1 MIAPPLMQATVALKN
16 VYVKSLFAFF
26 FLLILSYPITTNA
39 QKIFPSA
46 EGYGQNTKGGR
57 GGTIIK
63 VTNLNNSGAGSFRAA
78 LESSGPRTVVF
89 EVSGTIKLNGTI
101 VIKNPYLTIAGQS
114 APSPGILIR
123 GGTITIKAHDVLVQH
138 IRVRLGNVSDDC
150 MKISTA
156 GISGDV
162 YNVYLDHVSLSWAN
176 DENLSFFQRDGL
188 IRDISISHCIISE
201 ALAKNNTY
209 QNSKG
214 FLITK
219 DSKGSGS
226 DEVGDFSITKS
237 LFASN
242 NQRNPEMVNGSK
254 AISVNNVTYGY
265 RHSAL
270 AIGNSTGQFKVAN
283 VNNVYKTRVPA
294 GKPPVYLR
302 AGATGLLYMSNN
314 MLDGNIASQQSSLI
328 SKSFALQ
335 SSSPMNLSVVSII
348 PTAQTMDYVMT
359 YVGARPIDRD
369 AVDARIINE
378 VKTKTGNWM
387 DKTEVEGKFPFLAA
401 NNRTFNV
408 SNPNGDDD
416 GDGYTNLE
424 EVLYQMKL
432 EVEGLDTTPEPG
444 NNPPTISNIANQ
456 TIDQDAT
463 LSGVSFTIG
472 DDKTA
477 ASALTISGQ
486 SSNSTLAANG
496 DITFSGSGANRSLSI
511 APNAG
516 QFGTTQITVTVSDG
530 EKTANE
536 TFTLTVNEE
545 DVTPEPNNPPTIS
558 SIADVTINQGEI
570 TEDLPFTV
578 GDDKTA
584 VEALSVTGVS
594 SNTILVTSGSII
606 FNGLG
611 AARIVRVTPNLG
623 QFGTTQ
629 ITVTVSDGEKS
640 ATETFTLTVKEK
652 DVTPEPNNPP
662 TVSAI
667 ASQTIDQDA
676 TLSGVSFTIGDDKTA
691 AASLTVT
698 GQSSNLT
705 LVSNG
710 DISFGG
716 SGTNRILS
724 IIPNAGQFGT
734 TEITITVSDG
744 EKTATESFT
753 LTVNEKIVTPEPNS
767 PPTISSIGNHL
778 IAVNTTLE
786 GVSFTVG
793 DDKTSAGQLQVS
805 AKSSNQNLVANY
817 DIKIQ
822 GSNGN
827 KTLVVSP
834 KNNQYGKVRITL
846 TVSDGQYE
854 TSEDFILSI
863 KPQGRG
869 KGKYSLNLKNYPNPF
884 KENTT
889 IEYTLKE
896 NSKVD
901 LKIYD
906 MTGVMLNQLVHEQ
919 QTVGTHTINWNRSTR
934 NGSKVQDGLYTY
946 KLTINGTVHMGR
958 MYIRH

>member
-1 MIAPPLMQATVALKN
+1 MIAPPLMQAKVALKN
-16 VYVKSLFAFF
+16 AYVKSLFAFF
-26 FLLILSYPITTNA
+26 ILLILSFSITTNA
-39 QKIFPSA
+39 QKIFPNA
-46 EGYGQNTKGGR
+46 EGYGQHTKGGR
-57 GGTIIK
+57 GGTIIR

-78 LESSGPRTVVF
+78 LEASGPRTVVF

-201 ALAKNNTY
+201 ALAKNNTF

-219 DSKGSGS
+219 DSNGSGS

-294 GKPPVYLR
+294 SKPPIYLR
-302 AGATGLLYMSNN
+302 AGATGQLYMANN
-314 MLDGNIASQQSSLI
+314 MLDGNITAQSALI
-328 SKSFALQ
+328 SKSYTLQ
-335 SSSPMNLSVVSII
+335 ASSPMNLSVVSII
-348 PTAQTMDYVMT
+348 PTTETMDYVMT
-359 YVGARPIDRD
+359 YVGARPVDRD

-378 VKTKTGNWM
+378 VKTKTGDWM

-401 NNRTFNV
+401 NNRAFNI

-424 EVLYQMKL
+424 EMLYQMKL
-432 EVEGLDTTPEPG
+432 EVEGLDTTPEPE

-477 ASALTISGQ
+477 TSALTISGQ
-486 SSNSTLAANG
+486 SSNSTLAADG

-511 APNAG
+511 VPNAG

-530 EKTANE
+530 EKTTNE
-536 TFTLTVNEE
+536 TFTLTVNEKGI
-545 DVTPEPNNPPTIS
+545 TPEPNNPPTIS
-558 SIADVTINQGEI
+558 SIADVTINQDEI
-570 TEDLPFTV
+570 TSDLPFTV

-584 VEALSVTGVS
+584 LADLSVSGAS
-594 SNTILVTSGSII
+594 SNTTLVTNGNII
-606 FNGLG
+606 FDGSG
-611 AARIVRVTPNLG
+611 KDRIVRVTPNLG

-629 ITVTVSDGEKS
+629 ITISVSDGEKS
-640 ATETFTLTVKEK
+640 ATEIFTLTVKEK
-652 DVTPEPNNPP
+652 EVTPVPNNPP
-662 TVSAI
+662 TISNI
-667 ASQTIDQDA
+667 ANQIIDQGE
-676 TLSGVSFTIGDDKTA
+676 TLSGVSFTVSDDKTA

-698 GQSSNLT
+698 GQSSNLI
-705 LVSNG
+705 LVGNG

-716 SGTNRILS
+716 SGANRTLNIT
-724 IIPNAGQFGT
+724 PNAGQFGT
-734 TEITITVSDG
+734 TEVTITVSDG
-744 EKTATESFT
+744 EKTAVESFS
-753 LTVNEKIVTPEPNS
+753 LTVNEKIITPEPNS
-767 PPTISSIGNHL
+767 PPTISSIGNYL

-793 DDKTSAGQLQVS
+793 DDKTPAGQLQVFGT
-805 AKSSNQNLVANY
+805 SSNQNLVANN

-827 KTLVVSP
+827 KTLVISP
-834 KNNQYGKVRITL
+834 KNDQYGKVRITL
-846 TVSDGQYE
+846 TVSDGEYE
-854 TSEDFILSI
+854 VSEDFILSV
-863 KPQGRG
+863 KPQRRG
-869 KGKYSLNLKNYPNPF
+869 KYALNLKNYPNPF

-906 MTGVMLNQLVHEQ
+906 MTGVLLNQLVHEKQ
-919 QTVGTHTINWNRSTR
+919 AAGTHSINWNRSTR
-934 NGSKVQDGLYTY
+934 NGNTVQDGLYTY
-946 KLTINGTVHMGR
+946 KLTVNGLVHMGR